1 MISGR
6 SGSFAKGEGQI
17 IASINKSF
25 KMGMVCILYGE
36 ISEGSDPKSPPPL
49 PLDPPLV
56 IEVAN
61 VDSTDTDVD
70 SLMNSAN

>member
-6 SGSFAKGEGQI
+6 SRSFAKGEGQI
-17 IASINKSF
+17 IVSIKKSL
-25 KMGMVCILYGE
+25 KMGIVGIVYGD
-36 ISEGSDPKSPPPL
+36 ISVGFRPQVP

-61 VDSTDTDVD
+61 VDSTDTDGD